1 MKKTKKRLSLSKQTL
16 RSLTSPTL
24 GRAAGAKDPNSEG
37 LTCFCSETCTVC
49 DTHFYSGCPGCA
61 FTGDC

>member
-1 MKKTKKRLSLSKQTL
+1 MKKTTRRLALSKQTI
-16 RSLTSPTL
+16 RDLTRLDAP
-24 GRAAGAKDPNSEG
+24 RVAGAKDPDSDG

-49 DTHFYSGCPGCA
+49 ATHYFSGCPGCA